1 MKRALLIAALL
12 AACGGDGAK
21 PKGDAGPGM
30 IDAPVV
36 MTDAPIDAPV
46 TPATLTS
53 YVIDLV
59 QHHTTGT
66 EASRPFSEFQALV
79 DPDGSNG
86 SAYAPLFP

>member
-1 MKRALLIAALL
+1 VKGALLVVALL
-12 AACGGDGAK
+12 AGACGDDHLKKA
-21 PKGDAGPGM
+21 PADAAPPD
-30 IDAPVV
+30 IDAPAV
-36 MTDAPIDAPV
+36 MPDAPV

-66 EASRPFSEFQALV
+66 DAPRPYSEFQALP

>member
-1 MKRALLIAALL
+1 MRFALLIAALL
-12 AACGGDGAK
+12 AACGDDGAK
-21 PKGDAGPGM
+21 PKGDAG

-36 MTDAPIDAPV
+36 MPDAPV

-59 QHHTTGT
+59 QHHTTAT
-66 EASRPFSEFQALV
+66 DTPRPSSEFQALP